1 MREGFDELGTD
12 ADDRAGA
19 PRTSP
24 PRAARGATAVLLGA
38 TSPAAVS
45 PAAAPAATSVA
56 DFVQRLQLLWLR
68 NSPAAVPDARQ
79 PARRWRRAE
88 GEDDDDDDDGDDE
101 ALPPP
106 ATPRTTP
113 QTHGGPAARR
123 ANAIARPSRATRRVM
138 RSHASSS
145 GGPAAETRAF
155 ALTAHRLSQ
164 TATVRALFYGKG
176 HGAWKGRDPPGPL
189 FKMAPPQGR

>member
-101 ALPPP
+101 ALPP
-106 ATPRTTP
+106 AETLYESDHERPRVS
-113 QTHGGPAARR
+113 RR
-123 ANAIARPSRATRRVM
+123 LG
-138 RSHASSS
+138 S
-145 GGPAAETRAF
+145 GAAETRAF

-176 HGAWKGRDPPGPL
+176 HGAWKGRGPPGPL